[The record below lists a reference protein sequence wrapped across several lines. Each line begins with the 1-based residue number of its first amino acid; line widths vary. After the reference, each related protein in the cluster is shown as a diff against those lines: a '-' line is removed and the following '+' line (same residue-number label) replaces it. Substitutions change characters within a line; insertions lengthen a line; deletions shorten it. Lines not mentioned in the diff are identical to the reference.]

1 VEYHCGDPEWAHA
14 GELYVEYQPHV
25 LGGLL
30 ELPEG
35 ELLGELGEA
44 LAWKLLGE
52 LPVSAQAGEL

>member
-1 VEYHCGDPEWAHA
+1 MEYHCGDPECAHA

-25 LGGLL
+25 LGELL

-35 ELLGELGEA
+35 KLLGELGEA